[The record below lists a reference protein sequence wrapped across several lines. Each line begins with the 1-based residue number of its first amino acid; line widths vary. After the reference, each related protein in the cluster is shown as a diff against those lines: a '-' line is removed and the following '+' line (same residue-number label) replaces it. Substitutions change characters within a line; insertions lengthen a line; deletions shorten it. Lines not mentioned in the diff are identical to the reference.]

1 MPRPDVSDSPVAPRP
16 NALVSLP
23 RRPAPVRRTDRANPP
38 SRPGPVGTLIAA
50 GVIQSG
56 QALTWVL
63 VGLLIGTGDKALRH
77 GQPVTVVLAI
87 AAILAFAIGCFAL
100 AMAAG
105 TLRGS
110 EVCRIA
116 SVLFQIASAGLVV
129 GVGTSVVRQVSDPAA
144 AAAFVVLLVS
154 CVVVAMLLLWPR
166 QSVVD

>member
-1 MPRPDVSDSPVAPRP
+1 MRRPDVSDSSVAPRP

-23 RRPAPVRRTDRANPP
+23 RRPAPARRTDRASPP

-63 VGLLIGTGDKALRH
+63 VGLLIGTGDNSLRH

-110 EVCRIA
+110 DVCRVA
-116 SVLFQIASAGLVV
+116 SVLFQLASAGLVM
-129 GVGTSVVRQVSDPAA
+129 GIGTSVRQVADPAA

-154 CVVVAMLLLWPR
+154 CVAVAILLVWPR